1 MFFRSTLLLAIMLV
15 LPIQRQDTASP
26 VSDWKTATP
35 ESQGLSTAKLDALR
49 DGLAARN
56 TASLLVV
63 RNDRI
68 VCEWYAPGRTAA
80 TRHYTASMAKAIV
93 GGVSLAVAM
102 SDGVIALD
110 DPVAK
115 HVEAW
120 RGDPRKSRIT
130 VRHLGSHTSGLED
143 AELDG
148 LPHEKLPGWKGEFWK
163 RLDPPRDPFTL
174 SRDEA
179 AILFEPGQRHQYS
192 NPGIAMLTYAVTAA
206 LKNGPNKA
214 RDVRTLLRE
223 RVMRRIGVPD
233 EEWSAGYDTTF
244 TVDGLA
250 LVPAWGGGGYT
261 PRAVAKIGRLMA
273 HRGEWQGHRVIS
285 AEAVRLVTSDA
296 GTPAHGGMGWW
307 SNNDGVDPGVPRDAF
322 WGSGAGHQIV
332 LVIPSLNL
340 VAVRNGAV
348 LDKTASDPLAFHQ
361 PVRRYLIDPLL
372 DALVD
377 RPIADGTPPYPPSAV
392 IRSIEWAPK
401 ASIARQAAGS
411 DNWPLTWAD
420 DGALY
425 GAYGDGQGFQPFV
438 PEKLSLG
445 LAQITGGPAAFKGLN
460 LRAPTL
466 ERKGDGPSGPK
477 ASGLLAT
484 RGVLYMWVR
493 NVANSQLAWSNDRGR
508 TWTWADWRFTESFG
522 APTFLNFGR
531 NYSGARDD
539 YAYIYSPDSE
549 TAYDATS
556 HMTLARVPVRNI
568 GQRESYEF
576 FHGLDAQG
584 RPTWHKDIGE
594 RRPVFTHAG
603 HAYRSGITY
612 NAPLKRY
619 LWCQVL
625 PDSKDPRGPRFQGGF
640 GVYDA
645 AEPWGPWTTAFF
657 SSEWDVGPG
666 ESCSFPTKWMSADGR
681 IAHLVFSGDDA
692 FSVRQAKLAIAR

>member
-1 MFFRSTLLLAIMLV
+1 
-15 LPIQRQDTASP
+15 
-26 VSDWKTATP
+26 
-35 ESQGLSTAKLDALR
+35 
-49 DGLAARN
+49 
-56 TASLLVV
+56 
-63 RNDRI
+63 
-68 VCEWYAPGRTAA
+68 
-80 TRHYTASMAKAIV
+80 
-93 GGVSLAVAM
+93 
-102 SDGVIALD
+102 
-110 DPVAK
+110 
-115 HVEAW
+115 
-120 RGDPRKSRIT
+120 
-130 VRHLGSHTSGLED
+130 
-143 AELDG
+143 
-148 LPHEKLPGWKGEFWK
+148 
-163 RLDPPRDPFTL
+163 
-174 SRDEA
+174 
-179 AILFEPGQRHQYS
+179 
-192 NPGIAMLTYAVTAA
+192 
-206 LKNGPNKA
+206 
-214 RDVRTLLRE
+214 
-223 RVMRRIGVPD
+223 
-233 EEWSAGYDTTF
+233 
-244 TVDGLA
+244 
-250 LVPAWGGGGYT
+250 
-261 PRAVAKIGRLMA
+261 
-273 HRGEWQGHRVIS
+273 
-285 AEAVRLVTSDA
+285 
-296 GTPAHGGMGWW
+296 
-307 SNNDGVDPGVPRDAF
+307 
-322 WGSGAGHQIV
+322 
-332 LVIPSLNL
+332 
-340 VAVRNGAV
+340 
-348 LDKTASDPLAFHQ
+348 
-361 PVRRYLIDPLL
+361 
-372 DALVD
+372 
-377 RPIADGTPPYPPSAV
+377 V